1 MQGVFT
7 RPNEI
12 FALSAISFFEK
23 IDETLFTPNFDTY
36 EHLTFLND
44 PLTFKWLILGV
55 YFGLVIASLVMFY
68 NKNVLGALIRRLDE
82 VGALGAESAK
92 TLDELGF
99 SKNIFIKL
107 SLKRGNTLR
116 KLVAIAP
123 AEGEACERDLT
134 LFLASVEGIKY
145 SVDTERFYLPQ
156 SKRDVAVGRFR
167 RKGSGWLSVVLMTV
181 VGLVA
186 VIAIMKLAPSVA
198 GIIEA
203 LIDGMSAEQLS

>member
-68 NKNVLGALIRRLDE
+68 NKNVLGELIRRLDE

-167 RKGSGWLSVVLMTV
+167 RKGSGWLSVVLMAV
-181 VGLVA
+181 VGLAV

>member
-7 RPNEI
+7 RLNEI

-68 NKNVLGALIRRLDE
+68 NKNVLGELIRRLDE
-82 VGALGAESAK
+82 VGALDAESAK
-92 TLDELGF
+92 TLDELGL

-134 LFLASVEGIKY
+134 LCLASVEGIKY

-167 RKGSGWLSVVLMTV
+167 RKGSGWLSVVLMAV
-181 VGLVA
+181 VGLAV

>member
-55 YFGLVIASLVMFY
+55 YFGLVIASFVMFY

-82 VGALGAESAK
+82 VGALDAESAK
-92 TLDELGF
+92 TLDELGL

-186 VIAIMKLAPSVA
+186 VIAIMKLAPDVA

>member
-7 RPNEI
+7 RPSEI

>member
-7 RPNEI
+7 RPSEI

-68 NKNVLGALIRRLDE
+68 NKNVLGELIRRLDE
-82 VGALGAESAK
+82 VGALDAESAK

-167 RKGSGWLSVVLMTV
+167 RKGSGWLSVVLMAV
-181 VGLVA
+181 VGLAV

>member
-55 YFGLVIASLVMFY
+55 YFGLVIASFVMFY

-181 VGLVA
+181 VGLAA
-186 VIAIMKLAPSVA
+186 VIAIMKLAPDVA

-203 LIDGMSAEQLS
+203 LIDGMSAERLS

>member
-12 FALSAISFFEK
+12 FALSAISFFEN

-68 NKNVLGALIRRLDE
+68 NKNVLGELIRRLDE
-82 VGALGAESAK
+82 VGALDAESAK
-92 TLDELGF
+92 TLDELGL

-167 RKGSGWLSVVLMTV
+167 RKGSGWLSVVLMAV
-181 VGLVA
+181 VGLAV